1 MSKIRLKEIL
11 ENKNKEIENWKK
23 REPIVVLERKI
34 ARSLPIRDFKGA
46 FYRCRGS
53 IGIIA
58 EVKAKSPSENII
70 TKTDPLEIAK
80 EYEES
85 KAVAISVLTDEL
97 YFGGSLALMEK
108 VKRQTNK
115 PILRKD
121 FIMDEYQIYQSRA
134 YGADAIL
141 LISSILSKEKLS
153 KFIKIS
159 KKLGMECLVELH
171 LKEDLKIIPKETE
184 IYGINNRS
192 LLNGFKTDLNVTFN
206 LIKYIPKGKLIISE
220 SGINGPEDTKRL
232 KDVGV
237 NGVLTGTS
245 ILKTLKESQGYSPQ
259 KAIDF
264 LLSLSSN

>member
-1 MSKIRLKEIL
+1 MSKIKLEEIL
-11 ENKNKEIENWKK
+11 KNKNKEIVNWKK
-23 REPIVVLERKI
+23 REPIEYIKRKI
-34 ARSLPIRDFKGA
+34 AKSLSIRNFKGA
-46 FYRCRGS
+46 FYGRGES

-58 EVKAKSPSENII
+58 EVKAKSPSESII

-97 YFGGSLALMEK
+97 YFGGSLDLMEK
-108 VKRQTNK
+108 VKRRTSK

-121 FIMDEYQIYQSRA
+121 FIIDEYQIYQSRA

-141 LISSILSKEKLS
+141 LISYILSKEKLS
-153 KFIKIS
+153 KFIKVT
-159 KKLGMECLVELH
+159 KKLGMDCLIELH
-171 LKEDLKIIPKETE
+171 SKEDLKKIPKKTE

-192 LLNGFKTDLNVTFN
+192 LTNGFKTDLDVTFN
-206 LIKYIPKGKLIISE
+206 LIEYIPKGKLIISE
-220 SGINGPEDTKRL
+220 SGVKSPRHIKRL

-245 ILKTLKESQGYSPQ
+245 ILKTLKESKGYSPQ

-264 LLSLSSN
+264 LLSRN